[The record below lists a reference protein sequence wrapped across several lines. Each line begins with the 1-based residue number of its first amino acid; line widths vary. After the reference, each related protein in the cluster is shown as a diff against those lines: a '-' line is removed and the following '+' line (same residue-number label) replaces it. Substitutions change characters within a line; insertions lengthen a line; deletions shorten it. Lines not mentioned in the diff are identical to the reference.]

1 MTFDGSW
8 DLSVKTPMGA
18 QASVLTVQSDDTLLS
33 GEFSANGETVVI
45 HDGTV
50 DGEAVAWK
58 ATVTKPFGM
67 TISFTA
73 KLDGDSLAGEAQ
85 AGVFPP
91 SPLSGARR

>member
-18 QASVLTVQSDDTLLS
+18 QTSVLKVQSEDKLLS
-33 GEFSANGETVVI
+33 GELSGNGETVSI

-50 DGEAVAWK
+50 DGDAVAWK

-73 KLDGDSLAGEAQ
+73 TLDGDTLSGEAQ

-91 SPLSGARR
+91 SPLSGARQ